1 MSQYWVISPPPDTVF
16 AKKKLCTVYWIMQY
30 LLLYWFAGLAT
41 YKRVCYYTNWS
52 QYRLGEGKFLPSDI
66 DPTLCT
72 HLIFAFGKL
81 VGNTV
86 QKLEGNDYQL

>member
-16 AKKKLCTVYWIMQY
+16 AKKLCTVYWIMQY

-52 QYRLGEGKFLPSDI
+52 QYRHGEGKFLPSDI